1 MDLKN
6 LIEYE
11 GDRIE
16 LYRSQHKTCI
26 LTIVFADIVGY
37 SRLCERLPA
46 HTIGELI
53 LKFEELSREI
63 FETKFGGLVLK
74 YVGDAVLAV
83 FAEPVSSVQAAMEF
97 AIKLGEHGGFGVPIR
112 LRTGIHMGTVAL
124 EAKGLQADIFGKHV
138 NRTSRIQTAC
148 APGEILVSE
157 PVRDNVIGFHP
168 ESFALTPQFIRRRHI
183 IAKNINEPL
192 FVHTLI
198 RQKDDAPQQEELDT
212 AYIRIR
218 MEYLSPDADP
228 EDLEITVFDP
238 INTRSILIGRDEICD
253 IRIEE
258 DHISRR
264 HAMINFGNDNRWY
277 LQDNQSRNGTF
288 LNGAFTTSAPLKVGD
303 RIQLGDHALMI
314 IDLCDTSPGTMWGT
328 KMRETRS
335 DYNCNN
341 NLNNK

>member
-1 MDLKN
+1 MDLHFLMQN
-6 LIEYE
+6 E

-16 LYRSQHKTCI
+16 QYRSQHKTCI

-37 SRLCERLPA
+37 TRLCEKLPA
-46 HTIGELI
+46 HKITELI
-53 LKFEELSREI
+53 GRFEDRSKAV
-63 FETKFGGLVLK
+63 FVASYGGLVLK

-83 FAEPVSSVQAAMEF
+83 FAEPISAVQAALEF
-97 AIKLGEHGGFGVPIR
+97 ASCLALDFDFGSPIR
-112 LRTGIHMGTVAL
+112 LRTGIHMGTVAI

-138 NRTSRIQTAC
+138 NRTCRIQTAC

-157 PVRDNVIGFHP
+157 PVRDNVVGFQP
-168 ESFALTPQFIRRRHI
+168 ESFPVIPQFIRRRHI

-198 RQKDDAPQQEELDT
+198 RKRDSQPEQEQLES
-212 AYIRIR
+212 AFIRIR
-218 MEYLSPDADP
+218 MEYLSPDATPD
-228 EDLEITVFDP
+228 DLEITIFDP

-253 IRIEE
+253 IRVEE
-258 DHISRR
+258 DYVSRR
-264 HAMINFGNDNRWY
+264 HAMINFGNNNRWC
-277 LQDNQSRNGTF
+277 LQDNQSRNGTY

-314 IDLCDTSPGTMWGT
+314 IDLCDTSPGPMWGT